1 MGSPETAVPPERRFP
16 WGALLGFAVAVLG
29 LSPRQ
34 AWAATP
40 RELALAAGWLAS
52 SHALAHG
59 LAPAPTRDD
68 LAALMARFPD

>member
-40 RELALAAGWLAS
+40 RELALAAGWLSS
-52 SHALAHG
+52 SHALAY
-59 LAPAPTRDD
+59 APTRAD